1 MQITTT
7 MSSHL
12 TSVKMPIINK
22 STNTKCWRGYREK
35 VTLLSCWWECK
46 LIQPLWRNI
55 WRFLKKLKIKLQYD
69 PAVLLLGT
77 FPAKTKIQKDT
88 CTPGLTAVLFT
99 IDMEAIPMSINK
111 RMGKE
116 DVAHT
121 YDGGSLSHKKEQNSV
136 ICRDVDWSRDCHT
149 EWSKS
154 EEEK

>member
-1 MQITTT
+1 MQIKTIMRYHFTPVRMVIIK
-7 MSSHL
+7 MSNS
-12 TSVKMPIINK
+12 
-22 STNTKCWRGYREK
+22 KCWGGCGEK
-35 VTLLSCWWECK
+35 GTILHCWWECK
-46 LIQPLWRNI
+46 LVQPRQKTV